1 MTDDFEGVVIVESYE
16 EEFHGS
22 DPGRNKGC
30 LRVAAF
36 LMAFIII
43 LTAAV
48 PLTFFLTRRSYQLQI
63 ERFPDKV
70 CENFSAAGFYD
81 LPCDPS
87 QSLNEFVNRSFPI
100 GTPRSIVDAAMQG
113 FQFREQTGIS
123 QPACAKPDL
132 LTYSVAKTF
141 TGWILELELLFCSD
155 ALIKRTLL
163 VNGSPISLPTY
174 DL

>member
-1 MTDDFEGVVIVESYE
+1 
-16 EEFHGS
+16 
-22 DPGRNKGC
+22 
-30 LRVAAF
+30 
-36 LMAFIII
+36 
-43 LTAAV
+43 
-48 PLTFFLTRRSYQLQI
+48 
-63 ERFPDKV
+63 
-70 CENFSAAGFYD
+70 
-81 LPCDPS
+81 
-87 QSLNEFVNRSFPI
+87 
-100 GTPRSIVDAAMQG
+100 MQG
-113 FQFREQTGIS
+113 FQFREQAGIS